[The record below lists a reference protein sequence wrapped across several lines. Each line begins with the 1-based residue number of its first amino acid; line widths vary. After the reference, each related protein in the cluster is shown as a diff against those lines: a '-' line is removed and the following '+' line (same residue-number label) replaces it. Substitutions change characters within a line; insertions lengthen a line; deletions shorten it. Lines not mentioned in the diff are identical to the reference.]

1 MTSALPSLSC
11 DPPSLQ
17 PVSLAERSWVHADEV
32 LMRRGR
38 QWRPCYLV
46 LLSDLLLVSQRN
58 RQLVFVTEQPVLL
71 SAVTQH
77 TFNVK
82 KKGNSA
88 TRSVRKYPAHVQCQ

>member
-1 MTSALPSLSC
+1 MTFPTLPSLILA
-11 DPPSLQ
+11 PPPPQ

-46 LLSDLLLVSQRN
+46 LLSDLLLISQRN

-71 SAVTQH
+71 SAVIQH

-82 KKGNSA
+82 KKGNSN
-88 TRSVRKYPAHVQCQ
+88 TRSMRKSPVHVQ